1 MYSSVC
7 QFFIKVCILVNIQET
22 NVLVMKVK
30 ILSFYCDG
38 DFLFG
43 YDKPNIMQMWPSVGK
58 RILTIPLNGLF

>member
-43 YDKPNIMQMWPSVGK
+43 YDKPNITQM
-58 RILTIPLNGLF
+58 

>member
-1 MYSSVC
+1 MDRQKGCMYSSVC
-7 QFFIKVCILVNIQET
+7 QFFIKVCILGNNQET

-43 YDKPNIMQMWPSVGK
+43 YMINPISCKCDLLWENVY
-58 RILTIPLNGLF
+58 

>member
-7 QFFIKVCILVNIQET
+7 QFFIKVCILGNNQET
-22 NVLVMKVK
+22 NVLVMKVG

-43 YDKPNIMQMWPSVGK
+43 YDKPNIMQM
-58 RILTIPLNGLF
+58 

>member
-7 QFFIKVCILVNIQET
+7 QFFIKVCFLGNNQET
-22 NVLVMKVK
+22 NVLLMKIK

-43 YDKPNIMQMWPSVGK
+43 YDKPMPISCKCDLLWENVY
-58 RILTIPLNGLF
+58 

>member
-7 QFFIKVCILVNIQET
+7 QFFIKVCILGNNQET

-38 DFLFG
+38 DFLLG
-43 YDKPNIMQMWPSVGK
+43 YMINPISCKCDLLWEKVY
-58 RILTIPLNGLF
+58 